1 MAQVINTNVSA
12 LNAQRSLQKSQS
24 TMQTSLQRLSSG
36 LRINSAKDDAAG
48 LAISDRFMAQINGL
62 GQASRNANDGI
73 SLAQTAEGSLDET
86 TNALQRMRTLA
97 VQASNDTN
105 STSDRE
111 AIQIEIE
118 QLVSEINRI
127 GNTTQFNGK
136 NLLDGSNGNFT
147 FQIGSN
153 AGQSL
158 SVKMQ
163 DMRASAL
170 GQQPG
175 QVQTTSHQVAID
187 GDSSGNVGIA
197 DLAVVTDAADVVITT
212 GDVTFSVAAGAQ
224 SVDIAEARY
233 GGDISQI
240 SSGSLVD
247 TTDTNYGGGLA
258 KAIAD
263 RVNSIRELGEV
274 DDTGKVVFEGVYASA
289 RTEFNIGDVDIAD
302 VSTSGAAMPSTSNSN
317 VGAGALE
324 NGDLTINGVDIGP
337 VTTQENDADGALTNA
352 INAKSS
358 ITGVTASIDPD
369 GRLNLTAADGR
380 DIILQTADADT
391 SNLLFH
397 NAASNT
403 DDSANDYT
411 GGGMKLRITGQVTYS
426 AENTLTID
434 DNSYAG
440 TSGGVTAAASRQ
452 LEENIQAVGTIA
464 NADVT
469 TVKGANTLINS
480 VDSALKQVD
489 SFRAVL
495 GATQNRFEMTIR
507 NLDNVSENLSAAN
520 SRIRD
525 ADFAAETTNMTRSQI
540 LQQAGISMLSQANAQ
555 TQNVMSLLR

>member
-12 LNAQRSLQKSQS
+12 LSAQRSLQKSQS

-48 LAISDRFMAQINGL
+48 LAISDRFMSQINGL

-111 AIQIEIE
+111 AIQIEVE

-127 GNTTQFNGK
+127 GSTTQFNGK

-175 QVQTTSHQVAID
+175 QIQTKSHQVAIVS
-187 GDSSGNVGIA
+187 DSSGTVGIS
-197 DLAVVTDAADVVITT
+197 DLATAGGASGVAITA

-224 SVDIAEARY
+224 SVDIAKASY
-233 GGDISQI
+233 GGDINQV
-240 SSGSLVD
+240 SSGDL
-247 TTDTNYGGGLA
+247 TTTTNTNYGSGLA
-258 KAIAD
+258 KSVAE
-263 RVNSIRELGEV
+263 RVNSIREMGEV
-274 DDTGKVVFEGVYASA
+274 DSTGKVVFEGVYASA
-289 RTEFNIGDVDIAD
+289 RTEFNIGDVASGD
-302 VSTSGAAMPSTSNSN
+302 VSTAGSTGMPSVANSH
-317 VGAGALE
+317 VGAGSLA
-324 NGDLTINGVDIGP
+324 NGDLKINGVDIGP
-337 VTTQENDADGALTNA
+337 VNTKEYDADGALTNA
-352 INAKSS
+352 INAKTS
-358 ITGVTASIDPD
+358 ITGVAASIDSD
-369 GRLNLTAADGR
+369 GRLNLVAADGR
-380 DIILQTADADT
+380 DIILQTADKEA
-391 SNLLFH
+391 SNLIFN
-397 NAASNT
+397 NAASDTTTT
-403 DDSANDYT
+403 DDFT
-411 GGGMKLRITGQVTYS
+411 GAIKLRITGQVTYS
-426 AENTLTID
+426 ASNTLTVG
-434 DNSYAG
+434 NNKFVG
-440 TSGGVTAAASRQ
+440 TASGEVQAANRKLDQ
-452 LEENIQAVGTIA
+452 NTQAVGTIA

-507 NLDNVSENLSAAN
+507 NLDNVSENISAAN

-525 ADFAAETTNMTRSQI
+525 ADFAAETTNMTRAQI

>member
-48 LAISDRFMAQINGL
+48 LAISDRFIAQINGL

-97 VQASNDTN
+97 VQAANDTN
-105 STSDRE
+105 SSSDRE
-111 AIQIEIE
+111 AIQIEVE

-127 GNTTQFNGK
+127 GSTTQFNGK
-136 NLLDGSNGNFT
+136 NLLDGSNGQFT

-175 QVQTTSHQVAID
+175 QVQTKSHQVAILN
-187 GDSSGNVGIA
+187 DSPGNVGIS
-197 DLAVVTDAADVVITT
+197 DLDTVTDSSGVAITK

-224 SVDIAEARY
+224 NVDIAEARY
-233 GGDISQI
+233 GGDINQI
-240 SSGSLVD
+240 SSGDLTS
-247 TTDTNYGGGLA
+247 TISTNYGGGLA
-258 KAIAD
+258 KSVAD
-263 RVNSIRELGEV
+263 RVNSIRELEEI
-274 DDTGKVVFEGVYASA
+274 DSTGKVVFEGVYASA
-289 RTEFNIGDVDIAD
+289 KTEFNISDVASGDVANAG
-302 VSTSGAAMPSTSNSN
+302 TGGMPTVANSH
-317 VGAGALE
+317 VGAGSLS
-324 NGDLTINGVDIGP
+324 NGDLKINGVDIGP
-337 VTTQENDADGALTNA
+337 VNTKEYDSDGALTNA

-358 ITGVTASIDPD
+358 ITGVTASIDSD

-380 DIILQTADADT
+380 DIVLQTADADT
-391 SNLLFH
+391 ANLIFN
-397 NAASNT
+397 NAASDTNT
-403 DDSANDYT
+403 ADDFSGAVN
-411 GGGMKLRITGQVTYS
+411 LRITGQVTYS
-426 AENTLTID
+426 AANTLTIGS
-434 DNSYAG
+434 NAYVG
-440 TSGGVTAAASRQ
+440 TDSNQTQAANRK
-452 LEENIQAVGTIA
+452 LDENAQAVGTIA

-469 TVKGANTLINS
+469 TVSGANTLIQS

-489 SFRAVL
+489 SFRATL

-525 ADFAAETTNMTRSQI
+525 ADFAAETTNMTRAQI
-540 LQQAGISMLSQANAQ
+540 LQQAGISILSQANAAS
-555 TQNVMSLLR
+555 QNVMSLLR